1 MHCKSL
7 ILFLAGFS
15 AAVAAGI
22 PVELQEK
29 KADGLNGWS
38 RGAEKIVRFVEEGE
52 RKDVLEIRLE
62 KPVRNHVYGITR
74 ALDPAGI
81 AGRRV
86 TLSAEVWRDIRVY
99 QKWQGGKLMISVRF
113 PNGKYGYYGLYM
125 SPGVADWTTLSKSF
139 DIPQDIV
146 AANLF
151 LGIQGGC
158 GVIRYCGL
166 KMETG
171 DTVLNLSGV
180 ANMGYQ
186 DPVSGDGKGGWSDQG
201 PENDAAKFR
210 WKQSVFGNVP
220 FHLIRPEE
228 NGGKCVMTFANRRFP
243 NGLHSA
249 EIKLGKGERSAKY
262 LYVLH
267 TLTFPDSYPPVG
279 RILLA
284 GSSGSQELRIVNG
297 RDISNWWMPL
307 KRPNAFPV
315 SLWSTGGGNQVGVY
329 LSRFPLK
336 KIGSVRSIRFEKETG
351 SSANW
356 IVLGATLL

>member
-113 PNGKYGYYGLYM
+113 PNGKYG
-125 SPGVADWTTLSKSF
+125 
-139 DIPQDIV
+139 
-146 AANLF
+146 
-151 LGIQGGC
+151 
-158 GVIRYCGL
+158 
-166 KMETG
+166 
-171 DTVLNLSGV
+171 
-180 ANMGYQ
+180 
-186 DPVSGDGKGGWSDQG
+186 
-201 PENDAAKFR
+201 
-210 WKQSVFGNVP
+210 
-220 FHLIRPEE
+220 
-228 NGGKCVMTFANRRFP
+228 
-243 NGLHSA
+243 
-249 EIKLGKGERSAKY
+249 
-262 LYVLH
+262 
-267 TLTFPDSYPPVG
+267 
-279 RILLA
+279 
-284 GSSGSQELRIVNG
+284 
-297 RDISNWWMPL
+297 
-307 KRPNAFPV
+307 
-315 SLWSTGGGNQVGVY
+315 
-329 LSRFPLK
+329 
-336 KIGSVRSIRFEKETG
+336 
-351 SSANW
+351 
-356 IVLGATLL
+356 